1 MYILQNKENT
11 LKVDEYFV
19 KNSGTISNM
28 LTDLDDWNSNEPI
41 PLPIDFKDFGKYY
54 SLYQEVKDIV
64 CEGKKI
70 MEYLQEN
77 LNDYIEKYPQKNID
91 PPFYDK
97 ILELSKKLSLEDIT
111 EYIKIADFL
120 DMLGLTRII
129 SLIYSVYLKNI
140 EDYDDKV
147 KIYKRMRQRLGHI
160 NLN

>member
-11 LKVDEYFV
+11 LEVDEYFV

-41 PLPIDFKDFGKYY
+41 PLPIDFLYLEKYY
-54 SLYQEVKDIV
+54 LFYREVKDIMY
-64 CEGKKI
+64 EGKKI
-70 MEYLQEN
+70 MEYLKEN
-77 LNDYIEKYPQKNID
+77 LIEYIEKYPKQNIN

-97 ILELSKKLSLEDIT
+97 ILELYRKLSIEDIT

-129 SLIYSVYLKNI
+129 SLIYALHIKNI
-140 EDYDDKV
+140 EDYDK
-147 KIYKRMRQRLGHI
+147 KLEIYKKMRKRLGHI
-160 NLN
+160 N